1 MKAFI
6 KTVLGYDD
14 DERYDEGGV
23 LGNVKAYYGCVEAQ
37 GRGTLHCHMLVWL
50 EGALNPDEIKEKILA
65 QGDDEFKTRLL
76 AFLDDSISNSIPEDP
91 TPDVKHYN
99 PSTITGPET
108 FCNTD
113 ITKDMRERIHLRD
126 NHILIRKC
134 QTHTHKGTCFKYD
147 RKSCRFDMDE
157 SNYRPVSEVDPETG
171 SICLRCLDG
180 LVNNFNE
187 TMIRA
192 IRCNMDIKTIISG
205 VAAKAVL
212 YYITDYITKSQL
224 KTHVAYAALELA
236 VKKLGE
242 YHPGEDDL
250 AFRAKRLLQRCAYS
264 MLSNQ
269 ELSSQQVATYLM
281 GFEDHFTSH
290 QFTHLF
296 WTSFEAYIDR
306 FNHSQE
312 CY

>member
-6 KTVLGYDD
+6 KTVLRYDGN
-14 DERYDEGGV
+14 ERFDEGGI

-37 GRGTLHCHMLVWL
+37 GRGTLHCHMLIWL
-50 EGALNPDEIKEKILA
+50 EGGLNPDEIKQRMLA
-65 QGDDEFKTRLL
+65 EGDEEFKARLL
-76 AFLDDSISNSIPEDP
+76 SFLDDSISNQIPDDP
-91 TPDVKHYN
+91 TPEIQPKYH
-99 PSTITGPET
+99 PCCITGPICGSDVNEEQRKLARKQ
-108 FCNTD
+108 D
-113 ITKDMRERIHLRD
+113 D
-126 NHILIRKC
+126 HILIKKC
-134 QTHTHKGTCFKYD
+134 QYHRHADTCFKYD
-147 RKSCRFDMDE
+147 RTACRFDMSE
-157 SNYRPVSEVDPETG
+157 ENFRPTSTVDPETG

-187 TMIRA
+187 TIIRA

-236 VKKLGE
+236 VKKLDE
-242 YHPGEDDL
+242 YIPGQDDETH
-250 AFRAKRLLQRCAYS
+250 RAKRLLQRCAYS

-269 ELSSQQVATYLM
+269 ELSSQQVATYVLDL
-281 GFEDHFTSH
+281 EDHFTSH
-290 QFTHLF
+290 RFTNLF
-296 WTSFEAYIDR
+296 WTSFEAYVDR
-306 FNHSQE
+306 LEHSAE